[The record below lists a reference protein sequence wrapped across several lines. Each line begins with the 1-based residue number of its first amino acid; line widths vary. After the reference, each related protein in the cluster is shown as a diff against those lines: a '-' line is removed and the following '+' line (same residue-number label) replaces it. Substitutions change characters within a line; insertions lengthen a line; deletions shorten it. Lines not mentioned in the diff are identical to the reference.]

1 MSKASSFLRLIIGAA
16 RSNTVQVNGLF
27 AAVWGAI
34 LQMDVVQSN
43 PEYVAILGGVQALV
57 NILLRFKT
65 EKPLAER

>member
-16 RSNTVQVNGLF
+16 KSNTIQVNGLF
-27 AAVWGAI
+27 AAIWGAL

-43 PEYVAILGGVQALV
+43 PEYLAIMGGVQALV

-65 EKPLAER
+65 KKALADR